1 MVKRNGGFD
10 PGVHDPASV
19 DNIPVEVPLEF
30 REPPSIQDE
39 IRRFIRI
46 EMSRQA
52 EESGFESFEE
62 ANDLEFSDDDDFSSA
77 NELTEDQEMAMMSV
91 ARSSRDDGGSHVD
104 STVGAFGG
112 GSGKGGVVAGDQAD
126 GEAVGVVSAGS
137 SGSGVSGGVGVSS
150 ESEGRRGVPV
160 PKR

>member
-10 PGVHDPASV
+10 PGIHDPASV
-19 DNIPVEVPLEF
+19 DNIPLEVPLEF

-52 EESGFESFEE
+52 EEAGFETFEE

-91 ARSSRDDGGSHVD
+91 ARSSRDNGGNHGSEENDVGRSGVDGGGRKPAKDGVGHVVEGVREAGE
-104 STVGAFGG
+104 SSSGAAGGAGNKVDGG
-112 GSGKGGVVAGDQAD
+112 GHGG
-126 GEAVGVVSAGS
+126 
-137 SGSGVSGGVGVSS
+137 
-150 ESEGRRGVPV
+150 PL
-160 PKR
+160 P